1 MGRGQAESSGLRE
14 RAFRTIYL
22 PRLDPRRRK
31 RGDRWLSAATSR
43 CDRIG
48 RLVRVRTY
56 DDLFAAAPRSLS
68 GKIAVVTQRMVRAQD
83 GSGYGAANPI
93 RRRGP
98 SEAARR
104 GAVGYPL
111 RSLGTDS
118 HRLPRTVVHEDGI
131 PRIPA
136 ALAIP
141 DAEQL
146 EPLAAQGTAIRPPNR
161 CETSRETRDI
171 S

>member
-1 MGRGQAESSGLRE
+1 MAPLTRSGVAVR
-14 RAFRTIYL
+14 
-22 PRLDPRRRK
+22 PRLQ
-31 RGDRWLSAATSR
+31 G
-43 CDRIG
+43 G
-48 RLVRVRTY
+48 
-56 DDLFAAAPRSLS
+56 
-68 GKIAVVTQRMVRAQD
+68 
-83 GSGYGAANPI
+83 
-93 RRRGP
+93 
-98 SEAARR
+98 